1 MTSCGL
7 QAMFTSK
14 KMAESQNV
22 IRTTTRRGGKY
33 CVAGLPNNV
42 SCTNTSYTEG
52 VSMHRF
58 PKNPETRQKWTK
70 FVRKRRPNF
79 AATDTSFLCS
89 MHFAP
94 TCFTRRQDI
103 SVPGIE
109 ASVMLNRTL
118 VSGAVPTEDGMETT
132 TSVSTKRERR
142 HVSS

>member
-1 MTSCGL
+1 
-7 QAMFTSK
+7 
-14 KMAESQNV
+14 
-22 IRTTTRRGGKY
+22 
-33 CVAGLPNNV
+33 
-42 SCTNTSYTEG
+42 
-52 VSMHRF
+52 MHRF
-58 PKNPETRQKWTK
+58 PKDPETRQRWTK

-79 AATDTSFLCS
+79 APTDTSFLCS